1 MINTTDSAESAPAR
15 GAKKVGNSAVEG
27 VESAASEAVN
37 PGAAG
42 KSSAQSPGAN
52 SGTDGATADEIAAQ
66 AAAIATKVAATFGQA
81 VGLLMR
87 SGQHKHYSLTDL
99 EWLLVPPLLLN
110 QFTLLSGKPKDGPD
124 VAVPLGLA
132 LWAKVS
138 AEVDEKLSANLTHP
152 IKLRP
157 DEWASG
163 DIHWLIDIIGAPDA
177 GKVMVAQLR
186 QNALQGK
193 ALKLR
198 VKDKAGKV
206 EVRTLDRLQPNT
218 DEAAEPLA

>member
-1 MINTTDSAESAPAR
+1 MEISAGSDQVAQ
-15 GAKKVGNSAVEG
+15 GLN
-27 VESAASEAVN
+27 
-37 PGAAG
+37 GAAD
-42 KSSAQSPGAN
+42 
-52 SGTDGATADEIAAQ
+52 TEAAMK
-66 AAAIATKVAATFGQA
+66 AAAIAAKVAATFGQA

-87 SGQHKHYSLTDL
+87 SGQHKHKHYSLTDL

-110 QFTLLSGKPKDGPD
+110 QFTLLSGKPKGGPD
-124 VAVPLGLA
+124 VAMPLGLA

-138 AEVDEKLSANLTHP
+138 AEVDEKLSANLTRP

-163 DIHWLIDIIGAPDA
+163 DIHWLVDVIGAPDM

-186 QNALQGK
+186 QNALSGK

-198 VKDKAGKV
+198 MKDKAGKV
-206 EVRTLDRLQPNT
+206 SIRDLPSENIEDAQV
-218 DEAAEPLA
+218 

>member
-1 MINTTDSAESAPAR
+1 MEKSASSDQDTQGQNGAGDGVPGGLDGDVTGEPSANASTEPA
-15 GAKKVGNSAVEG
+15 
-27 VESAASEAVN
+27 
-37 PGAAG
+37 
-42 KSSAQSPGAN
+42 GAN
-52 SGTDGATADEIAAQ
+52 DVTDAEAAAK

-124 VAVPLGLA
+124 VAMPLGLA

-138 AEVDEKLSANLTHP
+138 AEVDEKLSANLARP

-163 DIHWLIDIIGAPDA
+163 DIHWLVDVIGAPDA
-177 GKVMVAQLR
+177 GKIMVAQLR
-186 QNALQGK
+186 QNALKGK

-198 VKDKAGKV
+198 VKDKVGKV
-206 EVRTLDRLQPNT
+206 EVRTLGAETVTTGHDGSEST
-218 DEAAEPLA
+218 DA